1 MSDTTPDALEPDEVP
16 EVEEDNRIW
25 VLVEVE
31 SVPEGGEVE
40 VPGLGLFENGKA
52 KPVEEHQIALFRQ
65 QGFDLGDAE
74 ESRELHIKVPP
85 DPEEPV
91 DEVSFEDAFE
101 EGDLTQDAPP
111 PEVDD
116 NENASEGTPSTD
128 TTTEV

>member
-1 MSDTTPDALEPDEVP
+1 VIPRPTPWSPTRCPRSKRTTGSGCSSRSSPFQREA
-16 EVEEDNRIW
+16 R
-25 VLVEVE
+25 
-31 SVPEGGEVE
+31 SRC
-40 VPGLGLFENGKA
+40 LFENGKA